1 MKKTIIVFIFILFI
15 TGASYSQSTEET
27 LSNLSSDAATSYVEP
42 IISAFGSNMN
52 SGWVSGVPSASILG
66 LNLKLRVIAAGS
78 FFSDDKRTFSTSGK
92 FQFTS
97 GQADDI
103 LQASDITP
111 ANHPTNYDDIK
122 NEILS
127 REWEVNI
134 SGPTIIGSDQEF
146 VEVTFPGAQIQGE
159 TIDEYTNVL
168 TDVKG
173 FLNDIPLLPTPMLQL
188 DVGTIIGTDVSI
200 RYFPGIDIQDL
211 GKFSLWGI
219 GFMHNPGVW
228 LANPLP
234 VDIGLGFFYQDLKIG
249 NVFENKSYQYGAF
262 ISKEIGVIITFTP
275 YAGVTLESSRTT
287 LNYTYNFDTEVGPQ
301 STNVSFELDGEN
313 NIALTGGVMLSLP
326 VVSIN
331 VDYKVAKVSTLTAG
345 VALGF

>member
-66 LNLKLRVIAAGS
+66 FNIKLRAIVAGS
-78 FFSDDKRTFSTSGK
+78 FFPEDKRTFSTSGK
-92 FQFTS
+92 FRYTS
-97 GQADDI
+97 EQAEDI
-103 LQASDITP
+103 LQASGITQ
-111 ANHPTNYDDIK
+111 ANPNYDDIK

-134 SGPTIIGSDQEF
+134 SGPTITGSDQEF

-159 TIDEYTNVL
+159 TIGEHTNVL
-168 TDVKG
+168 TGVKG

-188 DVGTIIGTDVSI
+188 DVGDILGTGVSI

-211 GKFSLWGI
+211 GKISLWGM

-234 VDIGLGFFYQDLKIG
+234 IDIGLGFFYQNLKVGDI
-249 NVFENKSYQYGAF
+249 FENKSYQYGAF

-275 YAGVTLESSRTT
+275 YAGVTFESSKTT
-287 LNYTYNFDTEVGPQ
+287 LNYTYNFDTPAGPQ
-301 STNVSFELDGEN
+301 STNVSFDLDGEN
-313 NIALTGGVMLSLP
+313 NIALTGGVTLSLP
-326 VVSIN
+326 IVSIN
-331 VDYKVAKVSTLTAG
+331 VDYKLAKVSALTAG